1 VRRRWRLIFQ
11 AFSVFDVHGICHDP
25 RMEKPRRLQ
34 DAYRF
39 PGFEPENTVRGIFGD
54 PKARLLRL
62 RRLRK
67 KPPAESVDNAREAS
81 TTASSDVSATSP
93 VATPESTW
101 KSRFGASTVDG
112 VLP

>member
-1 VRRRWRLIFQ
+1 
-11 AFSVFDVHGICHDP
+11 
-25 RMEKPRRLQ
+25 MEKPRRLQ

-67 KPPAESVDNAREAS
+67 KQHVESVDNAREAF
-81 TTASSDVSATSP
+81 TTASSDASATFP
-93 VATPESTW
+93 AAIPESTW
-101 KSRFGASTVDG
+101 RSKSGASTVGG
-112 VLP
+112 VRP